1 MYFQDAL
8 EYDDEIQE
16 TFDDWNDYE
25 PDSTYCQDE
34 AIDDMDN
41 MFDTQEFDD
50 IYSTYV
56 DAKNRLNQLRQ
67 SRGFYP
73 VVAVMES
80 GKGQMP
86 VMAQNPSKGKGKG
99 SGKSKSPA
107 KGKSPSK
114 GGKGPMGKSRAR
126 SAMVCLRCG
135 KPGHFAANCNSSQAA
150 VETFEPEIFYNPE
163 EADAQGEM
171 HLVIV
176 MVELP
181 TRLAE
186 HGGRI
191 QAYVIYGATPM
202 LFGRPLL
209 EALAPKLTSAGLG

>member
-114 GGKGPMGKSRAR
+114 GGKGPMASPELDQQW
-126 SAMVCLRCG
+126 SVSD
-135 KPGHFAANCNSSQAA
+135 AANLDTLQ
-150 VETFEPEIFYNPE
+150 
-163 EADAQGEM
+163 
-171 HLVIV
+171 
-176 MVELP
+176 P
-181 TRLAE
+181 T
-186 HGGRI
+186 
-191 QAYVIYGATPM
+191 ATPLKQLSRPSSLRSSTTLRRPM
-202 LFGRPLL
+202 LR
-209 EALAPKLTSAGLG
+209 AKCIWSS

>member
-135 KPGHFAANCNSSQAA
+135 KPGHFSMQ
-150 VETFEPEIFYNPE
+150 
-163 EADAQGEM
+163 
-171 HLVIV
+171 
-176 MVELP
+176 P
-181 TRLAE
+181 T
-186 HGGRI
+186 
-191 QAYVIYGATPM
+191 ATPLKQLSRPSSLRSSTTLRRPM
-202 LFGRPLL
+202 LR
-209 EALAPKLTSAGLG
+209 AKCIWSS